1 MIRWWLPHAW
11 SEPTVV
17 GSVCAGTKVRLKDF
31 SPGFH
36 DGLEKEE
43 ALAKA
48 VEHAKSAHNLT
59 TIQPEVAAKVQK
71 AIRNK

>member
-1 MIRWWLPHAW
+1 MAKELRCGDVMPGC
-11 SEPTVV
+11 PTVIE
-17 GSVCAGTKVRLKDF
+17 GKD
-31 SPGFH
+31 
-36 DGLEKEE
+36 EKEVM
-43 ALAKA
+43 AKA